1 MKHNEWRY
9 SIKAGFKSLGRHP
22 LLSMAAI
29 TTLVLMLFLTS
40 AFVAFSLNAN
50 HLSKIASQQPPI
62 EISMSLSAE
71 QADLDLIEN
80 YLIDSE
86 LVQMYE
92 MRTPLENY
100 EQFKN
105 ELGKEELWKG
115 FDYETYI
122 PHTINVRLNDPATG
136 DEFKREVENLPAVH
150 EVMMESHLMAFLDD
164 VKQGTS
170 RVGII
175 VFIILTLIATVVMA
189 NTVRIAALSR
199 SREINIMKYIGATNK
214 YIRIPFIVEGATIGM
229 VGALLASLFASL
241 LYNELV
247 KKFSPDSLGSMTL
260 GASRYTLLPTGHIT
274 LILFLL
280 NLFVGITLC
289 TVISAVSVRKY
300 AKV

>member
-1 MKHNEWRY
+1 
-9 SIKAGFKSLGRHP
+9 
-22 LLSMAAI
+22 
-29 TTLVLMLFLTS
+29 
-40 AFVAFSLNAN
+40 
-50 HLSKIASQQPPI
+50 
-62 EISMSLSAE
+62 
-71 QADLDLIEN
+71 
-80 YLIDSE
+80 
-86 LVQMYE
+86 
-92 MRTPLENY
+92 
-100 EQFKN
+100 
-105 ELGKEELWKG
+105 
-115 FDYETYI
+115 
-122 PHTINVRLNDPATG
+122 
-136 DEFKREVENLPAVH
+136 
-150 EVMMESHLMAFLDD
+150 MAFLDD

-260 GASRYTLLPTGHIT
+260 GASRYALLPTGRIT

-280 NLFVGITLC
+280 NLLVGVTLC